1 MRPDSWVLINELK
14 KCTHGK
20 VARVASEAKQQY
32 QSDTL
37 PKRNELWVTRL
48 QAVVSSHALW
58 GLGGRERI
66 GLQREY
72 YGGFSVLLDRLR
84 LCE

>member
-37 PKRNELWVTRL
+37 PKRSGLWVKRL

-72 YGGFSVLLDRLR
+72 YGWF
-84 LCE
+84 LCFA

>member
-32 QSDTL
+32 QSNTL
-37 PKRNELWVTRL
+37 PKRSGLWVKRL

-66 GLQREY
+66 GLQGNTM
-72 YGGFSVLLDRLR
+72 GGFSVLLDRLR